1 MIKGGR
7 CYSAGSLFFTT
18 IGEKLL
24 NNSKKTYLAALL
36 PFAAV
41 VLLFELMPVAGVVMR
56 SFMEENGGGLTS
68 RTTPRFS
75 LKGSIASR

>member
-1 MIKGGR
+1 M
-7 CYSAGSLFFTT
+7 
-18 IGEKLL
+18 

-56 SFMEENGGGLTS
+56 SFMEENGGGLTLTHYGTIFTK
-68 RTTPRFS
+68 R
-75 LKGSIASR
+75 L

>member
-41 VLLFELMPVAGVVMR
+41 VLLF
-56 SFMEENGGGLTS
+56 
-68 RTTPRFS
+68 
-75 LKGSIASR
+75 